1 MCPVKLIDRTPSAYS
16 YPLLIKHLLRTPL
29 VHAPKQEIVYRELK
43 RYDYRALTERIG
55 RLANALKSLGV
66 KPGDTIGVMD
76 WDSHRYLECYFAI
89 PMMGAI
95 LHTINIRLSPEQIL
109 YTINHAEDDVI
120 LVNTEF
126 IPVLEQ
132 IRDELKTVRKI
143 IVLTDTGAVAASDL
157 EITGEYEALLD
168 KSQVDYEFPD
178 FDENAKATTFYT
190 TGTTGLPKGVY
201 FSHRQLVLHTLSVMG
216 SLAGHSVQAGF
227 NSRDVYMPLTPM
239 FHVHAWGLPYVAT
252 VLGVKQVYPGRY
264 IPENILNLIKM
275 EKITFSHC
283 VPTILHMLLNSPA
296 AAETDLSSWKVIIGG
311 SALPKGL
318 CQAAVDRGIN
328 VFTGYGMSETCPILA
343 IANFKPHMTELSP
356 ERQLE
361 IRCRTGL
368 PVPLVD
374 LKIVDPLGREQP
386 RDGESVGEVVARAPW
401 LTQGYFREAERSEE
415 LWLDGYLHTADIG
428 FIDEEGYLQVTDRIK
443 DVIKTGG
450 EWISSLQIEDI
461 LTQHPAVSEA
471 AVVGIPDEKWGE
483 RPVAFVVLKESHIGK
498 IAEDDLKTFFK
509 AFAAR
514 GSISKWGIPDKVIL
528 VDQLPRT
535 SVGKLNKIAIRKQLK
550 Q

>member
-1 MCPVKLIDRTPSAYS
+1 
-16 YPLLIKHLLRTPL
+16 
-29 VHAPKQEIVYRELK
+29 
-43 RYDYRALTERIG
+43 
-55 RLANALKSLGV
+55 
-66 KPGDTIGVMD
+66 
-76 WDSHRYLECYFAI
+76 
-89 PMMGAI
+89 
-95 LHTINIRLSPEQIL
+95 
-109 YTINHAEDDVI
+109 
-120 LVNTEF
+120 
-126 IPVLEQ
+126 
-132 IRDELKTVRKI
+132 
-143 IVLTDTGAVAASDL
+143 
-157 EITGEYEALLD
+157 
-168 KSQVDYEFPD
+168 
-178 FDENAKATTFYT
+178 
-190 TGTTGLPKGVY
+190 
-201 FSHRQLVLHTLSVMG
+201 MG
-216 SLAGHSVQAGF
+216 SLAGHSVQAAF

-264 IPENILNLIKM
+264 VPENILNLIKT
-275 EKITFSHC
+275 ENVTFSHC

-311 SALPKGL
+311 SALSKGL

-328 VFTGYGMSETCPILA
+328 VFTGYGMSETCPILS

-374 LKIVDPLGREQP
+374 LKVVDPSGREQP
-386 RDGESVGEVVARAPW
+386 KDGESVGEVVVRAPW

-415 LWLDGYLHTADIG
+415 LWRDGYLHTADIG

-461 LTQHPAVSEA
+461 LTQHQAVSEA
-471 AVVGIPDEKWGE
+471 AVIGAPDEKWGE
-483 RPVAFVVLKESHIGK
+483 RPVAFVSLKESYIGK
-498 IAEDDLKTFFK
+498 IAEDDLKAFFK
-509 AFAAR
+509 EFVAR
-514 GSISKWGIPDKVIL
+514 GSISKWGIPDKVIF
-528 VDQLPRT
+528 VDKLPKT
-535 SVGKLNKIAIRKQLK
+535 SVGKLNKMAIRKQLK